1 MEVGAVALGVLPV
14 PLGLC
19 RRSVNVK
26 AQVVEEVVAAEA
38 EEVHQVLVDV
48 RSNDEEQWTIEV

>member
-14 PLGLC
+14 SLGLR

-26 AQVVEEVVAAEA
+26 AQAEEVVVAEA

>member
-1 MEVGAVALGVLPV
+1 MALGVLPV
-14 PLGLC
+14 SLGLR

-26 AQVVEEVVAAEA
+26 AQAVEEVVAEEVVAEA

-48 RSNDEEQWTIEV
+48 RSNNEEQWTIEV